1 MNSLDQDD
9 LSMKSASSIVSVD
22 SQTIKKKKKKNKNKN
37 KNKSVD
43 ASMGSLSNK
52 SFE

>member
-1 MNSLDQDD
+1 
-9 LSMKSASSIVSVD
+9 MKSASSIVSVD
-22 SQTIKKKKKKNKNKN
+22 SQNIKKKKKKNKNKN